1 MKFAEINKRFTEL
14 TAEYI
19 AKGYTFNASTMSGH
33 QGEIAKVDLTN
44 GVEVIRIVIDNTRS
58 KDNFWIDGICVAV
71 CRCTD
76 DVKPNSSSSWATF
89 WTQNAEVI
97 YEESYFEIGRNSC
110 EKFYGTYEEALVAR
124 ELSHKRYIARKVS
137 TTNRALTPSAALI
150 RQLKHRKGFTNATRN
165 NITVERRESGYAITM
180 AGRNGAKAKCELIRF
195 PKAK

>member
-19 AKGYTFNASTMSGH
+19 AQGYTFNASTMSGH

-44 GVEVIRIVIDNTRS
+44 GTEVIRVVVDGTRS
-58 KDNFWIDGICVAV
+58 KDDYWIDGVRIAV

-76 DVKPNSSSSWATF
+76 DVKPNSFSRWATF

-97 YEESYFEIGRNSC
+97 YEETYFEIGRNSR
-110 EKFYGTYEEALVAR
+110 EKFYGTYEEALAAR
-124 ELSHKRYIARKVS
+124 ELHRERYVARKVN
-137 TTNRALTPSAALI
+137 TANRALTPSAALI
-150 RQLKHRKGFTNATRN
+150 RQLKQRKGFSNATRN

>member
-1 MKFAEINKRFTEL
+1 MKFSEINKRFTEL

-44 GVEVIRIVIDNTRS
+44 GTEIIRIVIDNTRS
-58 KDNFWIDGICVAV
+58 KDDFWIEGVSVIV

-76 DVKPNSSSSWATF
+76 EVKPNKADRFATF

-97 YEESYFEIGRNSC
+97 YEETYFEISRNSR
-110 EKFYGTYEEALVAR
+110 EPFYGTYEEALAAR
-124 ELSHKRYIARKVS
+124 ELSHKRYVARKVN

-150 RQLKHRKGFTNATRN
+150 RQLKQRKGFTNATRN